1 VLEVRNLRKSFGQV
15 QAVQDLSFTVAK
27 GERFGLL
34 GPNGAGKTTAISMI
48 TGTLDSDEGEVYVG
62 GERVT
67 VNSLEAKRKIGY
79 VPQELA
85 LYDEISAVDNLRFFG
100 SLYGLTSVQ
109 IGRASEKALTMAGL
123 TDRANDLVK
132 TYSGGMKRRL
142 NIAVAL
148 MHDPELLIFDEPTVG
163 VDPQSRNQIFETL
176 LILAEGGKTIIYTT
190 HYMEEVERLCQRVA
204 VVDHG
209 KLVAQGTMS
218 ELHRLLPQSNLVQME
233 LTSAPVDISW
243 PKLASLAVEGPN
255 ISFESQNLTK
265 DLLTLTTL
273 FDPLKIEIKSVRSQS
288 PSLEEVFLHLTGRSL
303 RD

>member
-1 VLEVRNLRKSFGQV
+1 MLEVRNLRKSFGQV
-15 QAVQDLSFTVAK
+15 QAVQGLSFSVAK

-67 VNSLEAKRKIGY
+67 VNSLAAKRKIGY

-85 LYDEISAVDNLRFFG
+85 LYDEISALDNLRFFG
-100 SLYGLTSVQ
+100 SLYGLTLIE
-109 IGRASEKALTMAGL
+109 IGRASDKALTMAGL
-123 TDRANDLVK
+123 NDRASDLVK

-176 LILAEGGKTIIYTT
+176 LTLADGGKTIIYTT
-190 HYMEEVERLCQRVA
+190 HYMEEVERLCHRVA

-209 KLVAQGTMS
+209 KLVAQGTMG
-218 ELHRLLPQSNLVQME
+218 ELHQLLPQSNVVQIE
-233 LTSAPVDISW
+233 LTSDPGTINL
-243 PKLASLAVEGPN
+243 PELLNLAIEGQS

-265 DLLTLTTL
+265 DLLQLTTL
-273 FDPLKIEIKSVRSQS
+273 FDPLNIQIKSLRSQS